1 MSCTAHVPRYPPNP
15 STPVYTLAVLPFY
28 NATNDV
34 GGPVAIRDE
43 FQKRAARMHYMPM
56 PLKEVDSLL
65 LNRMGI
71 TLGSQ
76 LELTDPAALGELLGV
91 DALVYGYVLNFDS
104 VTTGVYNM
112 KKVRAGFKMVDART
126 GEVIWSR
133 GLGVKSFIA
142 GSEVGLG
149 VTILKEAG
157 DDGLDSYGAIKGLEE
172 IRGLEDWQV
181 LIAGATRKVEDAA
194 ILSFGE
200 KLLTKAFGMHL
211 WLETDSMMKRAM
223 ASMPSGPGRPVRPQG
238 GKDNEGGNRE

>member
-34 GGPVAIRDE
+34 GGPVAIREE

-91 DALVYGYVLNFDS
+91 DALVYGYVLNFDN

>member
-1 MSCTAHVPRYPPNP
+1 M
-15 STPVYTLAVLPFY
+15 LPFY

-34 GGPVAIRDE
+34 GGPMAIREE
-43 FQKRAARMHYMPM
+43 FQRRAARMHYMPM

-76 LELTDPAALGELLGV
+76 LELTDPLALGELLGV
-91 DALVYGYVLNFDS
+91 DALVYGYVLNFDN

-142 GSEVGLG
+142 GSEAGLG
-149 VTILKEAG
+149 LTILKEAV
-157 DDGLDSYGAIKGLEE
+157 DDGLDSYSAIKGLDG
-172 IRGLEDWQV
+172 ISGLEDWHV
-181 LIAGATRKVEDAA
+181 LIAGATKKIEEAA

-200 KLLTKAFGMHL
+200 KLLTKAFGVHL
-211 WLETDSMMKRAM
+211 WLETDSMMKRVM
-223 ASMPSGPGRPVRPQG
+223 ARMPSGPGRPVRLQG

>member
-1 MSCTAHVPRYPPNP
+1 M
-15 STPVYTLAVLPFY
+15 LPFY

-34 GGPVAIRDE
+34 GGPVAVREE
-43 FQKRAARMHYMPM
+43 FQERAARMHYMPM

-76 LELTDPAALGELLGV
+76 LELTDTAALGELLGV
-91 DALVYGYVLNFDS
+91 DALVYGYVLNFDN

-142 GSEVGLG
+142 GSEIGVG

-157 DDGLDSYGAIKGLEE
+157 DDGLDSYSAIKGLDG
-172 IRGLEDWQV
+172 INGLEDWHV
-181 LIAGATRKVEDAA
+181 LIAGATKKVEEAA

-200 KLLTKAFGMHL
+200 KLLTKALGLHL
-211 WLETDSMMKRAM
+211 RLETDSMMKRVM
-223 ASMPSGPGRPVRPQG
+223 ASMPTGPGRPVRPQG
-238 GKDNEGGNRE
+238 GKDNQGGNRE